1 MTDILSSFLWGIA
14 GGAVGMLLGWWQSRT
29 IRKMEKKTPDHM
41 MGRAY
46 LSSVPRVL
54 LISALLFLAL
64 RNNIWSGISFAIG
77 YTVSRWIW
85 TWLALRQ
92 LKREDK

>member
-1 MTDILSSFLWGIA
+1 MSDILIDILWGIA
-14 GGAVGMLLGWWQSRT
+14 GAAVGVLLGWWQSRA
-29 IRKMEKKTPDHM
+29 IRKMGNKTPDHM

-64 RNNIWSGISFAIG
+64 RHDIWAGISFTIG
-77 YTVSRWIW
+77 FSVSRWIW
-85 TWLALRQ
+85 TWIALRQ